1 MFKYTLARIIQTLP
15 TVFGVLLLTFALGF
29 YGPGDPI
36 QYQFGEQLPPDPE
49 AVERLRELYGL
60 NRPFVVQFGEYVW
73 NLLQGDLGKSLV
85 VFRDVPVSDMLF
97 ERLSISMQLGGI
109 SLLLLIVLGVPLG
122 VLAAYRHNTWLDYGV
137 VSVAAVIQTV
147 PVFVLAPI
155 FMLIFSQQLGWIDK
169 VIGWGGI
176 WDQRIILPVLVLA
189 INPLLGVIRQMRAA
203 TLEEFGEDY
212 LRTARAKG
220 IKSHALLFG
229 HLLKNAL
236 TPVVTTLSFRLGT
249 ILTGAFFVEVIF
261 GIPGFGEQGY
271 RALRAF
277 DYPLL
282 MAVTLIGAGFIILA
296 NFVADV
302 GYALLD
308 PRVRERELG

>member
-1 MFKYTLARIIQTLP
+1 MFKYTLARIVQTLP
-15 TVFGVLLLTFALGF
+15 TVFGVLLFTFALGF
-29 YGPGDPI
+29 FGPGDPI
-36 QYQFGEQLPPDPE
+36 QFQFGEQLPPDPA

-60 NRPFVVQFGEYVW
+60 NRPFLVQFGEYVW
-73 NLLQGDLGKSLV
+73 DLVRGDMGKSLV
-85 VFRDVPVSDMLF
+85 VFRDMPVSEMIF
-97 ERLSISMQLGGI
+97 TRLGISMQIGGI
-109 SLLLLIVLGVPLG
+109 SLLLLIIIGVPLG
-122 VLAAYRHNTWLDYGV
+122 VLAAYKHNTWLDYGV
-137 VSVAAVIQTV
+137 VSTAAIIQTV

-220 IKSHALLFG
+220 LKSNVILFG

-302 GYALLD
+302 TYALLD

>member
-1 MFKYTLARIIQTLP
+1 MFKYTLARIVQTLP
-15 TVFGVLLLTFALGF
+15 TIFGVLLLTFALGF
-29 YGPGDPI
+29 FGPGDPL
-36 QYQFGEQLPPDPE
+36 QFQFGEQLPDDPG
-49 AVERLRELYGL
+49 AVERLRAIYGL
-60 NRPFVVQFGEYVW
+60 DRPFLVQFGDYVW
-73 NLLQGDLGKSLV
+73 GLLQGDMGKSLV
-85 VFRDVPVSDMLF
+85 VFRDMPVSRMLF
-97 ERLSISMQLGGI
+97 TRLAISMQIGGI
-109 SLLLLIVLGVPLG
+109 SLLILILIGVPLG
-122 VLAAYRHNTWLDYGV
+122 ILAAYKHNTWLDYGV
-137 VSVAAVIQTV
+137 VSAAAAVQTV

-155 FMLIFSQQLGWIDK
+155 FMLLFSQQLGWVDK

-176 WDQRIILPVLVLA
+176 WDQRIILPVMVLA

-220 IKSHALLFG
+220 LSDQMVLLR

-261 GIPGFGEQGY
+261 GIPGFGEQAY

-282 MAVTLIGAGFIILA
+282 MGVTLIGAGFIILS
-296 NFVADV
+296 NFVADI

-308 PRVRERELG
+308 PRVRERQLG